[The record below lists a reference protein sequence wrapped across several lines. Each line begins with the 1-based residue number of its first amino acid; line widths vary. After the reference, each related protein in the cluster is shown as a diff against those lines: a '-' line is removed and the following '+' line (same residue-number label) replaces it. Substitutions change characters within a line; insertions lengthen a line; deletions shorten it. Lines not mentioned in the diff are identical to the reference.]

1 MSKAVGRPVQLIW
14 TREEDM
20 QHGFYRPASLN
31 RIQAGI
37 DHGGRIVAWK
47 HRACRPRS

>member
-1 MSKAVGRPVQLIW
+1 MVGRPVQLIW

-20 QHGFYRPASLN
+20 QHDYYRPASLN

-37 DHGGRIVAWK
+37 DEHGRVVAWK
-47 HRACRPRS
+47 HRCVSPRS